1 MIDWERTPRI
11 AIEKALRKTNLNIT
25 GLSYLAKDILIEYA
39 EKILKTEE
47 KQLFLTNLERE
58 RFDELQKIEK
68 RKQQVKLKRK
78 WWN

>member
-25 GLSYLAKDILIEYA
+25 GLSYLPKDTLIEYA
-39 EKILKTEE
+39 EKIFETDER
-47 KQLFLTNLERE
+47 QMFLTNLERE
-58 RFDELQKIEK
+58 RFDELQRIEK
-68 RKQQVKLKRK
+68 RKKQTKLKRK